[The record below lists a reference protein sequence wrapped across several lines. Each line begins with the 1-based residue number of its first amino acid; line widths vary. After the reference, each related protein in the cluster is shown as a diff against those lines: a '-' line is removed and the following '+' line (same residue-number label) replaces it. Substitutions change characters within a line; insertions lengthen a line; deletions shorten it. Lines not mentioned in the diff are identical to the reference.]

1 MAELVGISQVYLLK
15 LVQSGQ
21 QHFFSKAH
29 GSMTPDIDQSV
40 AGKVVMMYREVTRK
54 WQSW

>member
-1 MAELVGISQVYLLK
+1 VAELVGISQVYLLK

-29 GSMTPDIDQSV
+29 GSVTPDIDQSV

>member
-15 LVQSGQ
+15 LVQ

-29 GSMTPDIDQSV
+29 GSVTPDIDQSV